1 MKKITVLMIS
11 LVLIFSI
18 GQVASA
24 KIDAGVH
31 LAYSSVDPGD
41 DCVGLAVGLSG
52 SYFLNDRWS
61 FNGLL
66 DIGSHSDSDDSSV
79 LSLTLGASARFHL
92 YTYDGW
98 NFSLQAGITNSFVS
112 GKTYN
117 STTHNFDSLMRDSIG
132 IGIGI
137 YTTTYYSPQINTF
150 IDAMLHIVS
159 MNFGNSKSPEFK
171 FIQSGEV
178 NIGIRYTINPLINV
192 SLSIYFNLQNSSEP
206 GFRLS
211 AGYSF

>member
-11 LVLIFSI
+11 LVLVFSL

-31 LAYSSVDPGD
+31 LGYSNVELNDRD
-41 DCVGLAVGLSG
+41 LEGLAVGLSG

-61 FNGLL
+61 FNGLV
-66 DIGSHSDSDDSSV
+66 DIGSHSDSNDSSV
-79 LSLTLGASARFHL
+79 ISLVLSASARFHL

-98 NFSLQAGITNSFVS
+98 NFSLQAGITNYLLS
-112 GKTYN
+112 GPIYN
-117 STTHNFDSLMRDSIG
+117 SGTSTFESYTYDSLCIG
-132 IGIGI
+132 LGL
-137 YTTTYYSPQINTF
+137 YTTTYYSPKINTF
-150 IDAMLHIVS
+150 IDAMAHIVG
-159 MNFGNSKSPEFK
+159 MNFGSKSAGFRFLNSFEF
-171 FIQSGEV
+171 

-192 SLSIYFNLQNSSEP
+192 SLSLYFNSAISANP